1 MAELGVLRGEHRVEL
16 VEGEIVEMS
25 PIGSRHAACVTACND
40 AFHACAINAVIWV
53 QCSIEF
59 PSHTQL
65 QPDVALLRPRAD
77 RYAAGLPRPDDVLL
91 VVEAADSS
99 LVYDR
104 DTKARLYAR
113 AGIEEYW
120 LVDLTRSTL
129 WMHRH
134 PAGERYTA
142 MTAMQSGETASRRR
156 SLRAQF
162 RSPTCCRDELYG
174 SGLAFLTELIRFI
187 SSEPALRF

>member
-91 VVEAADSS
+91 VIEVADSS

-104 DTKARLYAR
+104 DTKARLYVQ

-120 LVDLTRSTL
+120 LVDLARSTL
-129 WMHRH
+129 WMHRR
-134 PAGERYTA
+134 PAGTLHRGDRDA
-142 MTAMQSGETASRRR
+142 IRRNRKPGGVPLPAR
-156 SLRAQF
+156 S
-162 RSPTCCRDELYG
+162 RSPACCRDKLN
-174 SGLAFLTELIRFI
+174 SGIKILHGGYPVR
-187 SSEPALRF
+187 